1 MGFCIRS
8 RRVLLGRGEQR
19 VIAPATLEIEGTT
32 ITSVDRM
39 EPALYERAR
48 TLPTPDIQMLDLG
61 DHLVTPAFV
70 DAHTHLSLA
79 FLRGVD
85 DAHAKRDNLVE
96 DLFFRYERKLTHSDV
111 RAFARMGAYE
121 AMLSGTGLVWDH
133 YYYGEAVAAALSD
146 TGLTGVVAPT
156 LQDIDGPGKDKH
168 REAFDAVKRIAEN
181 PRFSAQGI
189 FAALGPHATDTV
201 SSKLFERII
210 ALSRTMV
217 LPVHMHVAQSL
228 EEVERVREREGT
240 TPIGLLDELGVLAEP
255 PSLVLAHA
263 LFATAN
269 ELAML
274 DPSRHTLV
282 LCPFSQL
289 SFGFLAPAHNWS
301 ERGLSWVV
309 ATDCAASNDSL
320 GLQKELRLAASLS
333 NAQVSAS
340 EAFQSYLTVGSK
352 GKAEQVWRLRNEAL
366 ARYAPYATPSQLLS
380 RVWETPGSMHPAFH
394 AGEIEAGALANL
406 VAWDTDHPSFWPE
419 QDMLRAL
426 AFSDTTAAIHAMFLA
441 GKQIGKVGDVM
452 RSVLSSDN
460 YREARLEATE
470 RLVHL
475 LEG

>member
-19 VIAPATLEIEGTT
+19 VIAPATLEIEGST
-32 ITSVDRM
+32 ITSIDRM
-39 EPALYERAR
+39 DPGIYERAR
-48 TLPTPDIQMLDLG
+48 TLPTPDIQMFDLG

-70 DAHTHLSLA
+70 DAHTHLALS
-79 FLRGVD
+79 FLRGVGD
-85 DAHAKRDNLVE
+85 SVAKRDNLVE
-96 DLFFRYERKLTHSDV
+96 DVFFRYEHKLTHGDV

-121 AMLSGTGLVWDH
+121 ALLSGTGLVWDH
-133 YYYGEAVAAALSD
+133 YYYGEAVAAALAD

-156 LQDIDGPGKDKH
+156 LQDIEGPGKNQH
-168 REAFDAVKRIAEN
+168 REALDAVKRIAEN
-181 PRFSAQGI
+181 PRFSTQGI

-201 SSKLFERII
+201 SNSLFERII
-210 ALSRTMV
+210 GLARTMV

-240 TPIGLLDELGVLAEP
+240 TPIGLLDELGMLAEA

-263 LFATAN
+263 LFATAS
-269 ELAML
+269 ELALL

-289 SFGFLAPAHNWS
+289 SFGFLAPAHQWS

-309 ATDCAASNDSL
+309 GTDCAASNDSL

-333 NAQVSAS
+333 NAQVTAS
-340 EAFQSYLTVGSK
+340 EAFQAFMSLGGK
-352 GKAEQVWRLRNEAL
+352 AKAEQVWRVRNEGL
-366 ARYAPYATPSQLLS
+366 ARYAPHATPSQLLN
-380 RVWETPGSMHPAFH
+380 RVWDAPGALHPAFR
-394 AGEIEAGALANL
+394 AGVLEPGALANL
-406 VAWDTDHPSFWPE
+406 IAWDTDHPSFWPE
-419 QDMLRAL
+419 QDLLRAL
-426 AFSDTTAAIHAMFLA
+426 ALNDTAAAIHAMFLA
-441 GKQIGKVGDVM
+441 GKPIGKIGDVT
-452 RSVLSSDN
+452 RGVIGSDS

-475 LEG
+475 LEP